1 MGLESDGPNW
11 RLEGTRP
18 NLARRP
24 GRSLESM
31 KSLFFSYLAHH
42 ERAWHQRFSFGPKA
56 VVKGMTYLAR
66 TQNLHRMMRWV
77 QEVNQER
84 RHRCFAAASRTMLSP
99 CARPISCRTANS

>member
-1 MGLESDGPNW
+1 MARESDGRNW

-18 NLARRP
+18 TLARRP

-42 ERAWHQRFSFGPKA
+42 ERAWHQYFSFEPEV
-56 VVKGMTYLAR
+56 VVKGVTYLAR
-66 TQNLHRMMRWV
+66 TQNLHRMMRWL

-84 RHRCFAAASRTMLSP
+84 RHRCFVAASSAMLSP
-99 CARPISCRTANS
+99 CARPVSCWTES